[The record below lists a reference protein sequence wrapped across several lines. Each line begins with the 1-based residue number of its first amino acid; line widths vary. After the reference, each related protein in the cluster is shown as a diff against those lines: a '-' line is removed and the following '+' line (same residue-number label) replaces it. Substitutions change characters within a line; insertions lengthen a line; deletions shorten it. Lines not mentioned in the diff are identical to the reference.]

1 VPEKTVVEFVPLGP
15 RGRRFREEYIIRLGD
30 ADEQGLLRVD
40 GAARFLQDVATDDW
54 TDTGVITGDTWV
66 VRRTSLRLVE
76 GGRWPHYLDRVA
88 LTTWCGGTGAAWA
101 ERRTNLEFDA
111 VLALEAV
118 SLWVPVNASGHPV
131 RMRDSFF
138 EVYGEQ
144 ARERKVSG
152 RITSPPVP
160 EGAQRRPWALR
171 DADLDII
178 RHVNNAAVWQ
188 AVSEIVKS
196 PVREVSVTH
205 HASIERDD
213 DVTLVSVPGA
223 LWLSVNDV
231 VKVSA
236 QYQEM

>member
-1 VPEKTVVEFVPLGP
+1 MVEFIPLGP
-15 RGRRFREEYIIRLGD
+15 LGRRFREEYIIRLGD
-30 ADEQGLLRVD
+30 ADELGLLRLD

-54 TDTGVITGDTWV
+54 TDTGVVTDDTWV
-66 VRRTSLRLVE
+66 VRRTSIRLVE
-76 GGRWPHYLDRVA
+76 SGRWPHYLDQVA

-101 ERRTNLEFDA
+101 ERRTNLEFEG

-118 SLWVPVNASGHPV
+118 SLWVPVDASGHPV

-152 RITSPPVP
+152 RISSPPVP
-160 EGAQRRPWALR
+160 EGAHRRPWALR

-205 HASIERDD
+205 HAAIERDD
-213 DVTLVSVPGA
+213 DVTLFSVPGA

-236 QYQEM
+236 QYQEW